1 METSIYKEVGE
12 NIRRIRRKL
21 ELTQDD
27 LSQQLTLTRTAI
39 THIEAGTQGITLLQ
53 LGQIAVALNSSV
65 LELLPKSLLEQQT
78 SVEKAI
84 SNTVSESKNKELLLD
99 LVRG

>member
-12 NIRRIRRKL
+12 NIKRIRKKL
-21 ELTQDD
+21 ELTQDE

-53 LGQIAVALNSSV
+53 LSQIATALNSSV

-78 SVEKAI
+78 SVEQAI
-84 SNTVSESKNKELLLD
+84 SKTTLESKNKELLLD

>member
-12 NIRRIRRKL
+12 NIRRIRKKL

-53 LGQIAVALNSSV
+53 LSQIATALNSSI

-78 SVEKAI
+78 SVEQAI
-84 SNTVSESKNKELLLD
+84 SNTTLESKNKELLLD